1 MSSSSPGRNPS
12 GSALATLDR
21 VAARTP
27 DGRTLFENLSLAFGR
42 ERTGVVGRN
51 GTGKT
56 TLLRLIAGLADPSEG
71 AVARVG
77 SVGWLEQRREPGP
90 GETVAEAL
98 GVAAPLAVVARVL
111 AGEGSEEDLAAADWT
126 LEGRIETAL
135 ADVGLPDLDTSRPV
149 ASLSGGEQT
158 RLRLAALLLD
168 PPDLL
173 LLDEPTN
180 HMDAEG
186 RARVAEVLG
195 RWPGGVVVASHDRSL
210 LRRMDRIVELSGL
223 GVETY
228 GGDYDLYAG
237 RKAVERAAA
246 ERALET
252 AERDADR
259 AARDNQ
265 RAVERKARRDRTGR
279 AFAMKASEP
288 KILLGAMKERA
299 ENSGGREDR
308 LAERR
313 AETAAAEM
321 AAARERIER
330 VRALDIPLP
339 PTGLAAGRTVV
350 SLDGAAWA
358 TPEGRCIVGP
368 LSMRLT
374 GPERVAV
381 VGPNGAGKSTLLK
394 LIAGVLAP
402 TEGRVDRPV
411 AAALLDQ
418 EAALLRPDESLLAG
432 YRRLNPEA
440 TANEAYAALA
450 RFLFRNAA
458 AEKRVGTLS
467 GGERLRAAL
476 ACVMTGAR
484 PPQLLILDEPTNHL
498 DLDSVAAVE
507 AALRAW
513 DGALVVVSHD
523 PDFLDALGMGR
534 RLMLGQPQAT
544 TSPRRRA
551 AAGAGSSTIGL
562 GPGRP

>member
-42 ERTGVVGRN
+42 ERTGLVGRN
-51 GTGKT
+51 GSGKT
-56 TLLRLIAGLADPSEG
+56 TLLRLTAGSAAPVEG
-71 AVARVG
+71 AVTRAG
-77 SVGWLEQRREPGP
+77 SVGWLEQRREPGA
-90 GETVAEAL
+90 GETVGAAL
-98 GVAAPLAVVARVL
+98 GVAEPLAVVARVL
-111 AGEGSEEDLAAADWT
+111 AGQGDEADLAAADWT
-126 LEGRIETAL
+126 LEGRIEAAL
-135 ADVGLPDLDTSRPV
+135 AEVGLEGLEPGRAV
-149 ASLSGGEQT
+149 ATLSGGEQT

-186 RARVAEVLG
+186 RARVGEVLG
-195 RWPGGVVVASHDRSL
+195 CWPGGVVVASHDRAL

-223 GVETY
+223 GAATY
-228 GGDYDLYAG
+228 GGGYDLYAG
-237 RKAVERAAA
+237 RKAADRAAA
-246 ERALET
+246 ERALEA
-252 AERDADR
+252 AEHDADR

-265 RAVERKARRDRTGR
+265 RAVERKARRDRAGR

-313 AETAAAEM
+313 AEAAAAEL
-321 AAARERIER
+321 AAARERVER
-330 VRALDIPLP
+330 VRTMDIPLP

-350 SLDGAAWA
+350 ALDGAAWA

-394 LIAGVLAP
+394 LMAGALAP
-402 TEGRVDRPV
+402 TEGRVERPV
-411 AAALLDQ
+411 ASALLDQ

-440 TANEAYAALA
+440 TANDAHAALA

-458 AEKRVGTLS
+458 AEKRVGALS

-498 DLDSVAAVE
+498 DLDSIAAVE

-523 PDFLDALGMGR
+523 ADFLEAIGADR
-534 RLMLGQPQAT
+534 RMEL
-544 TSPRRRA
+544 
-551 AAGAGSSTIGL
+551 
-562 GPGRP
+562 RPCG